1 MERGII
7 SGEGRASV
15 YLQINSRRKK
25 LREMQIVK
33 INLRFLVREKQWSRI
48 LMSIMLSFPGLYL
61 PLG

>member
-1 MERGII
+1 
-7 SGEGRASV
+7 
-15 YLQINSRRKK
+15 
-25 LREMQIVK
+25 MQIVK